1 MFTSSNVVKEIFIAT
16 VTPRAAAGV
25 NEENRRRLVL
35 VFFRVQHAGAAGTS
49 GLALRTWRPRVGGR
63 GWARGGRWAP
73 TASTWGGGRTTGAPT
88 STACTQTRRTT
99 TVVGGG
105 MTTTTACDHDMSCR
119 CLAGG
124 TRGTATPLD
133 STSSARLSL
142 HRDDI
147 AVIETRGR
155 RGAFALG
162 GTSQG
167 DLTFEQYPNAGN
179 SHIARVGAR
188 RFLTLAETE
197 Q

>member
-25 NEENRRRLVL
+25 NEENRRRLTCL
-35 VFFRVQHAGAAGTS
+35 GCFFVCSTLEQPVH
-49 GLALRTWRPRVGGR
+49 LDWRYGH
-63 GWARGGRWAP
+63 
-73 TASTWGGGRTTGAPT
+73 GGRTTGAPT

-124 TRGTATPLD
+124 TTGTATPLD

-147 AVIETRGR
+147 AVIETRGQ